1 MADATVMT
9 TTASDVKLPLD
20 EDPTGV
26 PPNHKDSEPM
36 YPTVVDIPLSEPSN
50 TNGPTSEK
58 IGSENVLPKEV
69 KATLPV
75 AAVAHTAPVATVPL
89 MTTTASDVKF
99 PVEERTGLAPD
110 HKDSESMYPTVVDIP
125 FVEANNANGPS
136 SAKLGNE
143 DRLPVTV
150 NTVKIDKVVST
161 GDKVTVTEVTTTPS
175 INDVII
181 AANEKNTVTK
191 GADVVSAPSINDV
204 IIAAN
209 EKNAVVTA
217 PSINDVIIAANEKK
231 DEKVNS
237 INAVIEAANAI
248 PVKSS
253 ASSSSSSN
261 KMMSSSKPLMTSSKS
276 EKASTMYSGLPKKS
290 GGSPSKSPSSGLHK
304 PTWKPSS
311 KPIEKKDLIKVDFSY
326 GSFQSDDF
334 MEPMPQTD
342 ILVVKQIVDGVGKRA
357 GDWKEHFEAAF
368 IPATAKVL
376 GISKHGIQITSVDR
390 TDPQDENGNR
400 DKKIWQLQITY
411 IVYDT
416 ACVTDATDDD
426 DSTFGPDD
434 TVDDDGIEPLPTS
447 SKKSSKSSK
456 SSSKNNKDR
465 FLTNKKNSKSVKKQ
479 PLPDSCALKAST
491 IQKQLSDKQ
500 NQKAINLAMEDAE
513 IGKGTTHL
521 LHATCNTPLRT
532 FVDNS
537 HLHQILS

>member
-1 MADATVMT
+1 M
-9 TTASDVKLPLD
+9 
-20 EDPTGV
+20 
-26 PPNHKDSEPM
+26 
-36 YPTVVDIPLSEPSN
+36 
-50 TNGPTSEK
+50 
-58 IGSENVLPKEV
+58 
-69 KATLPV
+69 
-75 AAVAHTAPVATVPL
+75 
-89 MTTTASDVKF
+89 
-99 PVEERTGLAPD
+99 
-110 HKDSESMYPTVVDIP
+110 
-125 FVEANNANGPS
+125 
-136 SAKLGNE
+136 
-143 DRLPVTV
+143 
-150 NTVKIDKVVST
+150 
-161 GDKVTVTEVTTTPS
+161 
-175 INDVII
+175 II
-181 AANEKNTVTK
+181 AANEKKTVTK

-465 FLTNKKNSKSVKKQ
+465 FLTNNKNSKSVKKQ

-521 LHATCNTPLRT
+521 LHATCNTPLLT
-532 FVDNS
+532 SVDNS
-537 HLHQILS
+537 RSHQILS